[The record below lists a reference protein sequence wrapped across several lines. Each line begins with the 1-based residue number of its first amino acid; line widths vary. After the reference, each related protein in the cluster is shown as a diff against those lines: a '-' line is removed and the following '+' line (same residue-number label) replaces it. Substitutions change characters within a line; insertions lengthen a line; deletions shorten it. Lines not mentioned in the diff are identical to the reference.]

1 MTFLTSFAQKSS
13 KYVKNVDC
21 IVEKKISAEVIW
33 DIVRWLKVCASQDG
47 KYIFGESKVLS
58 EGIQHPQ
65 RKSKKTVKVHEHVID
80 VWI

>member
-33 DIVRWLKVCASQDG
+33 DIVRWLKVCAAQDG
-47 KYIFGESKVLS
+47 KYIFG
-58 EGIQHPQ
+58 
-65 RKSKKTVKVHEHVID
+65 
-80 VWI
+80 